1 MNYRQFHKISIMSY
15 CTPFGFIEL
24 QIWLIYSAIAC
35 VSRIVENTWML
46 GYFACLLLSVIHV
59 LGDEVSTPEAL

>member
-1 MNYRQFHKISIMSY
+1 
-15 CTPFGFIEL
+15 
-24 QIWLIYSAIAC
+24 
-35 VSRIVENTWML
+35 ML